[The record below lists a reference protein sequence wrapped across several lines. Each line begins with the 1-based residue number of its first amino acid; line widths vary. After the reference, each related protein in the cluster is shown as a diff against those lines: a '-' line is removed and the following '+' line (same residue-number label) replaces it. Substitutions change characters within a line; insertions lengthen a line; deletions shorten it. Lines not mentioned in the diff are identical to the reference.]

1 MYTLVIKTVLNKA
14 SKMTI
19 TIFAYFNVMTSS
31 GKMVKTEII
40 LHSQWTL
47 GRSLTLVISKTSFPT
62 NPNHKKTKATESCCL
77 KESLFHLQKK
87 KNETFQFRSL
97 HKPYQINF
105 NPIFHLI

>member
-87 KNETFQFRSL
+87 KMKRF
-97 HKPYQINF
+97 NF
-105 NPIFHLI
+105 DRYTNHIKLILTPFFT